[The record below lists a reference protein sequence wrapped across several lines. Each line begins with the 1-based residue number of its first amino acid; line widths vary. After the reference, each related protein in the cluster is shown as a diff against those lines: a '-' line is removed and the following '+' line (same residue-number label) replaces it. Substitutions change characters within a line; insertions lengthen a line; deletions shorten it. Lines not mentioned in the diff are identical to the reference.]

1 MHGVLEYGWAL
12 LLMASPWLFGFS
24 HQAVDT
30 RIALIFGAVTALYSM
45 FTSYDAGII
54 RMVPFSIHIFL
65 DVLGGLALAFA
76 WIHFATWG
84 LPAFVFLLFG
94 LMELLVVFMTQ
105 NTRELA
111 TASPGV

>member
-1 MHGVLEYGWAL
+1 LHGVLDYGWAL

-24 HQAVDT
+24 HQEVDT
-30 RIALIFGAVTALYSM
+30 RIALIFGAVTTLYSM
-45 FTSYDAGII
+45 FTSYDFGII

-76 WIHFATWG
+76 WVHFATWG
-84 LPAFVFLLFG
+84 LPGLVFFLFG
-94 LMELLVVFMTQ
+94 AMELVVVMMTR
-105 NTRELA
+105 NARELA